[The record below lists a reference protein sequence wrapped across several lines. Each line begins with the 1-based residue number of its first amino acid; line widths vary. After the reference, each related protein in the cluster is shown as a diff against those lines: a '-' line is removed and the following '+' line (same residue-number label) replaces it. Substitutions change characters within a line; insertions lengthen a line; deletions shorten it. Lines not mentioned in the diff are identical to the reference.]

1 LIPMKPATKRFLR
14 SLLIRSARDNTTRWG
29 FLFYLALVVFILVL
43 GFVIMRPKGY
53 PTTLPAAASAQK
65 APAAKVETRRAV
77 NAGENFTPVAP
88 LNSPGANPLAESER
102 VENPHPEPPA
112 VAESPGGA
120 GFLDTVRMATV
131 QSEPTHDESGPT
143 AQKYSAAGG
152 PQAAEVIDEHGAG
165 ISADGA
171 GPGEDTRDAEAGE
184 PLRTG
189 QPLQVQTGSLD
200 VATLTIYKR
209 EEDGAGPAK
218 RPSGFDTGNFLP
230 KGQLIPVI
238 FQTNVTT
245 LDLSGMVEMQVAENV
260 KFNGDVIRLP
270 YGTKIY
276 GSASTKNV
284 ADRIAITANTIV
296 FTDGTELHLDGVALD
311 RDARAG
317 VRGYYVPQPAAVQL
331 FPYANEAAIGALQT
345 LGQSQQVT
353 TQSALGLTTSSIQ
366 NPNSWRN
373 SLVTAGQ
380 QALQD
385 TFNREQAM
393 LDQRYPAYVIVK
405 RGTMAY
411 IQLSSALDLNA
422 GKIFQP
428 PEEPKPADA
437 APSQSGFSPQL
448 PPALRDLLQKLVST
462 TPTG

>member
-1 LIPMKPATKRFLR
+1 
-14 SLLIRSARDNTTRWG
+14 
-29 FLFYLALVVFILVL
+29 
-43 GFVIMRPKGY
+43 
-53 PTTLPAAASAQK
+53 
-65 APAAKVETRRAV
+65 
-77 NAGENFTPVAP
+77 
-88 LNSPGANPLAESER
+88 
-102 VENPHPEPPA
+102 
-112 VAESPGGA
+112 
-120 GFLDTVRMATV
+120 
-131 QSEPTHDESGPT
+131 
-143 AQKYSAAGG
+143 
-152 PQAAEVIDEHGAG
+152 VIDEHGAG
-165 ISADGA
+165 ISADGV
-171 GPGEDTRDAEAGE
+171 GSGEDTREGEAGE

-200 VATLTIYKR
+200 VATLTVYTR
-209 EEDGAGPAK
+209 EEDAAGPAK

-245 LDLSGMVEMQVAENV
+245 LDLSGLVEMQVAENV

-284 ADRIAITANTIV
+284 ADRIAIEANTIV
-296 FTDGTELHLDGVALD
+296 FTDGTELHIDGVALD
-311 RDARAG
+311 RDDQAG

-385 TFNREQAM
+385 TFNREQTM

-411 IQLSSALDLNA
+411 IQLSSALDLEA

-428 PEEPKPADA
+428 QEESKPADA
-437 APSQSGFSPQL
+437 APAQSGVSPQL
-448 PPALRDLLQKLVST
+448 PPALRDLLQKLLST
-462 TPTG
+462 NPAG

>member
-1 LIPMKPATKRFLR
+1 MKPATKRFLR

-77 NAGENFTPVAP
+77 NAGENFIPVAP
-88 LNSPGANPLAESER
+88 LNSPGDNPLAESER

-120 GFLDTVRMATV
+120 GFLDTVRMATAP
-131 QSEPTHDESGPT
+131 SEPPHDESVPT
-143 AQKYSAAGG
+143 AQKYPAAGG
-152 PQAAEVIDEHGAG
+152 PQAAEAIDEQGAG

-171 GPGEDTRDAEAGE
+171 GPGENTRDAEAGE

-200 VATLTIYKR
+200 VAALTVYKR
-209 EEDGAGPAK
+209 AEDGAGPAK

-245 LDLSGMVEMQVAENV
+245 LDLSGMVEMQVSENV

-311 RDARAG
+311 SDARAG

-428 PEEPKPADA
+428 PEEPKPGDA
-437 APSQSGFSPQL
+437 APAQSGFSPQL

-462 TPTG
+462 NPAG

>member
-1 LIPMKPATKRFLR
+1 VKPATKRFLR
-14 SLLIRSARDNTTRWG
+14 SLLVRPARDNTTRWG
-29 FLFYLALVVFILVL
+29 FLFYFALVVFILVL
-43 GFVIMRPKGY
+43 GYVIMRPKGY
-53 PTTLPAAASAQK
+53 QATLPAAASMQK
-65 APAAKVETRRAV
+65 AQVSKVETRRAV
-77 NAGENFTPVAP
+77 NAGENFISVAP
-88 LNSPGANPLAESER
+88 LNSPGDNPLAESER
-102 VENPHPEPPA
+102 VENNHAEQTV
-112 VAESPGGA
+112 VAESAVGP
-120 GFLDTVRMATV
+120 GFLDTVRMATA
-131 QSEPTHDESGPT
+131 QSEPAHDEPVPS
-143 AQKYSAAGG
+143 AQKYLVAGE

-165 ISADGA
+165 ISAEGASLGEGAREAGA
-171 GPGEDTRDAEAGE
+171 GQ

-200 VATLTIYKR
+200 VATLTVYKR
-209 EEDGAGPAK
+209 EADVAGPAK

-311 RDARAG
+311 SDARAG

-331 FPYANEAAIGALQT
+331 FPYANEAASGALQT

-353 TQSALGLTTSSIQ
+353 TQSALGLTTSSVQ

-373 SLVTAGQ
+373 SLVNAGQ

-385 TFNREQAM
+385 AFNREQAM

-411 IQLSSALDLNA
+411 VQLSSALDLNA

-428 PEEPKPADA
+428 QEEPKPADA
-437 APSQSGFSPQL
+437 APAQSGFSPQL
-448 PPALRDLLQKLVST
+448 PPALRDLLQKLQST
-462 TPTG
+462 VPSS

>member
-1 LIPMKPATKRFLR
+1 
-14 SLLIRSARDNTTRWG
+14 
-29 FLFYLALVVFILVL
+29 VV
-43 GFVIMRPKGY
+43 
-53 PTTLPAAASAQK
+53 
-65 APAAKVETRRAV
+65 
-77 NAGENFTPVAP
+77 
-88 LNSPGANPLAESER
+88 
-102 VENPHPEPPA
+102 
-112 VAESPGGA
+112 
-120 GFLDTVRMATV
+120 
-131 QSEPTHDESGPT
+131 
-143 AQKYSAAGG
+143 
-152 PQAAEVIDEHGAG
+152 
-165 ISADGA
+165 
-171 GPGEDTRDAEAGE
+171 
-184 PLRTG
+184 
-189 QPLQVQTGSLD
+189 
-200 VATLTIYKR
+200 
-209 EEDGAGPAK
+209 
-218 RPSGFDTGNFLP
+218 
-230 KGQLIPVI
+230 

-311 RDARAG
+311 SDARAG

-331 FPYANEAAIGALQT
+331 FPYANEAASGALQT

-353 TQSALGLTTSSIQ
+353 TQSALGLTTSSVQ

-373 SLVTAGQ
+373 SLVNAGQ

-385 TFNREQAM
+385 AFNREQAM

-411 IQLSSALDLNA
+411 VQLSSALDLNA

-428 PEEPKPADA
+428 QEEPKPADA
-437 APSQSGFSPQL
+437 APAQSGFSPQL
-448 PPALRDLLQKLVST
+448 PPALRDLLQKLQST
-462 TPTG
+462 VPSS

>member
-1 LIPMKPATKRFLR
+1 MKPATKRFLR
-14 SLLIRSARDNTTRWG
+14 SLLVRPSRDNTARWG
-29 FLFYLALVVFILVL
+29 FLFYFALVVFILVL
-43 GFVIMRPKGY
+43 GFGVMRPKGY
-53 PTTLPAAASAQK
+53 QSTLPPAGSAQK
-65 APAAKVETRRAV
+65 SPAAKVETQRAV
-77 NAGENFTPVAP
+77 NAGENFIQIAP
-88 LNSPGANPLAESER
+88 LNVLADNPIAKSER
-102 VENPHPEPPA
+102 VENNQAEQTA
-112 VAESPGGA
+112 VAESSVGM
-120 GFLDTVRMATV
+120 GFLDTVRLATAPG
-131 QSEPTHDESGPT
+131 EPAHDESVPS
-143 AQKYSAAGG
+143 AQKYWAADGRQAAG
-152 PQAAEVIDEHGAG
+152 VVDEHGAG

-171 GPGEDTRDAEAGE
+171 GQ

-200 VATLTIYKR
+200 VAALTIYKR
-209 EEDGAGPAK
+209 EEDTAGPAK
-218 RPSGFDTGNFLP
+218 SPSGFDTGNFLP
-230 KGQLIPVI
+230 KGQLIPVV

-245 LDLSGMVEMQVAENV
+245 LDLNGMVEMQVAENV

-284 ADRIAITANTIV
+284 ADRIGISANTIV
-296 FTDGTELHLDGVALD
+296 FTDGTELHIDGVALD
-311 RDARAG
+311 GDARAG

-353 TQSALGLTTSSIQ
+353 TQGALGLTTSSVQ

-385 TFNREQAM
+385 AFNREQAM

-411 IQLSSALDLNA
+411 VQLSSALDLEA

-428 PEEPKPADA
+428 PGETKPADA
-437 APSQSGFSPQL
+437 TPAQSGFSPQP
-448 PPALRDLLQKLVST
+448 PPALRELLQKLLST
-462 TPTG
+462 VPSS

>member
-1 LIPMKPATKRFLR
+1 MKPGTKRFLR
-14 SLLIRSARDNTTRWG
+14 SLLVRPARDNTTRWG
-29 FLFYLALVVFILVL
+29 FLFYFALVVFILVL

-53 PTTLPAAASAQK
+53 QTTLPAAVSAQK
-65 APAAKVETRRAV
+65 SPASKVDTRRAV
-77 NAGENFTPVAP
+77 DAGESFTQVAP
-88 LNSPGANPLAESER
+88 LDSQGDNPLLESER
-102 VENPHPEPPA
+102 VESNRAEPSAVAEPPA
-112 VAESPGGA
+112 VMS
-120 GFLDTVRMATV
+120 FLDTVRMATA
-131 QSEPTHDESGPT
+131 QREPTHDEPLPA
-143 AQKYSAAGG
+143 AQKYSVAGG
-152 PQAAEVIDEHGAG
+152 PPAGEVVDEHGAG

-171 GPGEDTRDAEAGE
+171 NSGEDLREAGADQ

-200 VATLTIYKR
+200 VAALTVYKR
-209 EEDGAGPAK
+209 EENTVGPAK

-260 KFNGDVIRLP
+260 RFNGDVIRLP

-276 GSASTKNV
+276 GSASTRNV
-284 ADRIAITANTIV
+284 SDRIAIAANTIV
-296 FTDGTELHLDGVALD
+296 FTDGTELHIDGVALD

-353 TQSALGLTTSSIQ
+353 TQSVFGLTTSSVQ

-405 RGTMAY
+405 RGTVGY
-411 IQLSSALDLNA
+411 VQLSSALDLNA

-428 PEEPKPADA
+428 QEEPKPADA
-437 APSQSGFSPQL
+437 APVQSGFSPQL
-448 PPALRDLLQKLVST
+448 PPAVRELLQKLLST
-462 TPTG
+462 TPAG

>member
-1 LIPMKPATKRFLR
+1 MKPATKRFLR
-14 SLLIRSARDNTTRWG
+14 SLLVRPARDNTTRWG
-29 FLFYLALVVFILVL
+29 FLFYFALVVFILVL

-53 PTTLPAAASAQK
+53 QSTLPAASSAQK
-65 APAAKVETRRAV
+65 APASKVETRRAV
-77 NAGENFTPVAP
+77 NAGENFTPVTP
-88 LNSPGANPLAESER
+88 LNTQGDSPLVKSER
-102 VENPHPEPPA
+102 VESPHSEPTA
-112 VAESPGGA
+112 AAEPSEET
-120 GFLDTVRMATV
+120 GFLDTVRMATA
-131 QSEPTHDESGPT
+131 QNEPAHDESLP
-143 AQKYSAAGG
+143 AAPKYLVAGG

-165 ISADGA
+165 ISADEVGA
-171 GPGEDTRDAEAGE
+171 GEDTREGEAGE

-200 VATLTIYKR
+200 VATLTVYKR
-209 EEDGAGPAK
+209 EEDAAGPAK
-218 RPSGFDTGNFLP
+218 KPSGFDTGNFLP

-284 ADRIAITANTIV
+284 ADRIAIAANTIV
-296 FTDGTELHLDGVALD
+296 FTDGTELHIDGVALD
-311 RDARAG
+311 NDDQAG

-385 TFNREQAM
+385 TFNREQTM

-405 RGTMAY
+405 RGTLAY
-411 IQLSSALDLNA
+411 IQLSSALDLEA

-428 PEEPKPADA
+428 QEESKPSDA
-437 APSQSGFSPQL
+437 TPAQSGVSPQL
-448 PPALRDLLQKLVST
+448 PPALRDLLQKLLST
-462 TPTG
+462 NPAG

>member
-1 LIPMKPATKRFLR
+1 MKPATKRFLR

-88 LNSPGANPLAESER
+88 LNSPGGNPLAESER
-102 VENPHPEPPA
+102 VESPHPEPPA

-120 GFLDTVRMATV
+120 GFLDTVRMATAP
-131 QSEPTHDESGPT
+131 SEPPHDESVPT
-143 AQKYSAAGG
+143 AQKYPAAGG
-152 PQAAEVIDEHGAG
+152 PQAAEVIYEHGAG

-171 GPGEDTRDAEAGE
+171 GPGEDTRDVEAGE

-200 VATLTIYKR
+200 VATLTVYKR
-209 EEDGAGPAK
+209 EEDVAGPAK

-284 ADRIAITANTIV
+284 ADRIAITASTLV

-311 RDARAG
+311 SDARAG

-331 FPYANEAAIGALQT
+331 FPYANEAAVGALQT

-428 PEEPKPADA
+428 PEETKPADA
-437 APSQSGFSPQL
+437 APAQSGFSPQL

-462 TPTG
+462 SPAG

>member
-1 LIPMKPATKRFLR
+1 
-14 SLLIRSARDNTTRWG
+14 
-29 FLFYLALVVFILVL
+29 
-43 GFVIMRPKGY
+43 
-53 PTTLPAAASAQK
+53 
-65 APAAKVETRRAV
+65 
-77 NAGENFTPVAP
+77 
-88 LNSPGANPLAESER
+88 
-102 VENPHPEPPA
+102 
-112 VAESPGGA
+112 
-120 GFLDTVRMATV
+120 MATA
-131 QSEPTHDESGPT
+131 QSEPARDEPVPA
-143 AQKYSAAGG
+143 AQKYLAAGG
-152 PQAAEVIDEHGAG
+152 PPAAEVIDEHGAG

-171 GPGEDTRDAEAGE
+171 NSGEDAREAGAGQL
-184 PLRTG
+184 LRAG
-189 QPLQVQTGSLD
+189 QPLQVQAGSLD
-200 VATLTIYKR
+200 VAALTIYKR
-209 EEDGAGPAK
+209 EEDVAGPAK

-260 KFNGDVIRLP
+260 RFNGDVIRLP

-296 FTDGTELHLDGVALD
+296 FTDGTELHIDGVALD
-311 RDARAG
+311 GDAQAG

-366 NPNSWRN
+366 NPGSWRN

-385 TFNREQAM
+385 AFNREQTM

-405 RGTMAY
+405 RGTLAC
-411 IQLSSALDLNA
+411 IRLSSALDLNA

-428 PEEPKPADA
+428 PEEPKPGDT
-437 APSQSGFSPQL
+437 APAQSGFSPQP
-448 PPALRDLLQKLVST
+448 PPALRELLQKLQAT
-462 TPTG
+462 IPGGE

>member
-1 LIPMKPATKRFLR
+1 MKPATKRFLR
-14 SLLIRSARDNTTRWG
+14 SLLVRSARDNTTRWG
-29 FLFYLALVVFILVL
+29 FLFYFALVVFILVL

-53 PTTLPAAASAQK
+53 QATLPVAVSVQKSPAS
-65 APAAKVETRRAV
+65 KVETRRAV

-88 LNSPGANPLAESER
+88 LNSPGDNPLAESER
-102 VENPHPEPPA
+102 VENNHAEPAA
-112 VAESPGGA
+112 VESSVGP
-120 GFLDTVRMATV
+120 GFLDTVRMATA
-131 QSEPTHDESGPT
+131 QSGP
-143 AQKYSAAGG
+143 AGGEPGSSAPKYVVAGG
-152 PQAAEVIDEHGAG
+152 PQAAEVIDEHGVG
-165 ISADGA
+165 ISDDGTNA
-171 GPGEDTRDAEAGE
+171 GEGAREAGA
-184 PLRTG
+184 G
-189 QPLQVQTGSLD
+189 QPLQVQAGSLD
-200 VATLTIYKR
+200 VAALTVYKR
-209 EEDGAGPAK
+209 EEDVSGPAK

-238 FQTNVTT
+238 FQTNVTS

-296 FTDGTELHLDGVALD
+296 FTDGTELHIDGVALD
-311 RDARAG
+311 GDARAG

-331 FPYANEAAIGALQT
+331 FPYANEAVVGALQT
-345 LGQSQQVT
+345 LGQSPQVT

-393 LDQRYPAYVIVK
+393 LDQRYPAYVMVK

-411 IQLSSALDLNA
+411 VQLSSALDLNA

-437 APSQSGFSPQL
+437 APAQSGFSPQL
-448 PPALRDLLQKLVST
+448 PPALRDLLQKLLST
-462 TPTG
+462 TPAG

>member
-1 LIPMKPATKRFLR
+1 MKPATKRFLR
-14 SLLIRSARDNTTRWG
+14 SLLVRPARDNTTRWG
-29 FLFYLALVVFILVL
+29 FLFYFALVVFILVL

-53 PTTLPAAASAQK
+53 QATLPAAASAQK
-65 APAAKVETRRAV
+65 SPASKVETRRAV
-77 NAGENFTPVAP
+77 NAGENFIPVAP
-88 LNSPGANPLAESER
+88 LNSQGDNPLAESER
-102 VENPHPEPPA
+102 VESSHPEQA
-112 VAESPGGA
+112 TVAESPAGM
-120 GFLDTVRMATV
+120 GFLDTVRMATA
-131 QSEPTHDESGPT
+131 QSEQTHDESVPP
-143 AQKYSAAGG
+143 AQKSLVAGE
-152 PQAAEVIDEHGAG
+152 PQTTEMIDEHGAG
-165 ISADGA
+165 ISADGSST
-171 GPGEDTRDAEAGE
+171 GEDTRETEAGQ

-200 VATLTIYKR
+200 VAALTVYKR
-209 EEDGAGPAK
+209 EEDAAGPAK
-218 RPSGFDTGNFLP
+218 SPSGFDTGNFLP

-284 ADRIAITANTIV
+284 ADRIGITANTIV
-296 FTDGTELHLDGVALD
+296 FTDGTELHIDGVALD
-311 RDARAG
+311 SDAQAG

-331 FPYANEAAIGALQT
+331 FPYANQAAIGALQT

-385 TFNREQAM
+385 TFNREQTM

-411 IQLSSALDLNA
+411 IQLSTALDLDA

-428 PEEPKPADA
+428 QEEPKPADA
-437 APSQSGFSPQL
+437 APAQSGFSPQ
-448 PPALRDLLQKLVST
+448 PPAALRDLLQKLLST
-462 TPTG
+462 NPAG

>member
-1 LIPMKPATKRFLR
+1 MKPATKRFLR
-14 SLLIRSARDNTTRWG
+14 SLLVRSARDNTSRWG
-29 FLFYLALVVFILVL
+29 FLFYFALVVFILVL

-65 APAAKVETRRAV
+65 AQPSKVETRRAV

-88 LNSPGANPLAESER
+88 LNAQGGNPLAESER
-102 VENPHPEPPA
+102 VESNQAEPTA
-112 VAESPGGA
+112 VAEPSAGK
-120 GFLDTVRMATV
+120 GFLDTVRMATA
-131 QSEPTHDESGPT
+131 QSEPAHGEPVSA
-143 AQKYSAAGG
+143 AQKYSVTGE
-152 PQAAEVIDEHGAG
+152 PPAAEVIDEHSAG
-165 ISADGA
+165 ISVDAA
-171 GPGEDTRDAEAGE
+171 NSGEDAREGGA
-184 PLRTG
+184 G

-200 VATLTIYKR
+200 VATLTVYKR
-209 EEDGAGPAK
+209 EEDVAGPAK

-284 ADRIAITANTIV
+284 ADRIAIAANTVV
-296 FTDGTELHLDGVALD
+296 FTDGTELHIDGVALD
-311 RDARAG
+311 SDARAG

-373 SLVTAGQ
+373 SLVAAGQ

-411 IQLSSALDLNA
+411 IQLSSALDLTA

-428 PEEPKPADA
+428 PEESKPADA
-437 APSQSGFSPQL
+437 APAQSGFSPQL

-462 TPTG
+462 APSG

>member
-1 LIPMKPATKRFLR
+1 MKPATKRFLR
-14 SLLIRSARDNTTRWG
+14 SLLVRPARDNTTRWG
-29 FLFYLALVVFILVL
+29 FLFYFALVVFILVL
-43 GFVIMRPKGY
+43 GFVVMRPKGY
-53 PTTLPAAASAQK
+53 QSTLPAASSAHK
-65 APAAKVETRRAV
+65 APASKVETRRAV
-77 NAGENFTPVAP
+77 NAGENFTPVTP
-88 LNSPGANPLAESER
+88 LNTQGDSPLVESER
-102 VENPHPEPPA
+102 VESPHSEPTA
-112 VAESPGGA
+112 AAEPSEGT
-120 GFLDTVRMATV
+120 GFLDTVRMATA
-131 QSEPTHDESGPT
+131 QNEPAHDESLPA
-143 AQKYSAAGG
+143 AQKYLMAGG

-165 ISADGA
+165 ISADGV
-171 GPGEDTRDAEAGE
+171 GSGEDTREGEAGE

-200 VATLTIYKR
+200 VATLTVYKR
-209 EEDGAGPAK
+209 EEDAAGPAK
-218 RPSGFDTGNFLP
+218 KPSGFDTGNFLP
-230 KGQLIPVI
+230 KGQRIPVI

-284 ADRIAITANTIV
+284 ADRIAIAANTIV
-296 FTDGTELHLDGVALD
+296 FTDGTELHIDGVALD
-311 RDARAG
+311 RDDQAG

-385 TFNREQAM
+385 TFNREQTM

-411 IQLSSALDLNA
+411 IQLSSALDLEA

-428 PEEPKPADA
+428 QEESKPADA
-437 APSQSGFSPQL
+437 APAQSGVSPQL
-448 PPALRDLLQKLVST
+448 PPAFRDLLQKLLST
-462 TPTG
+462 NPAG

>member
-1 LIPMKPATKRFLR
+1 
-14 SLLIRSARDNTTRWG
+14 
-29 FLFYLALVVFILVL
+29 
-43 GFVIMRPKGY
+43 
-53 PTTLPAAASAQK
+53 
-65 APAAKVETRRAV
+65 
-77 NAGENFTPVAP
+77 
-88 LNSPGANPLAESER
+88 
-102 VENPHPEPPA
+102 
-112 VAESPGGA
+112 
-120 GFLDTVRMATV
+120 MATA
-131 QSEPTHDESGPT
+131 QSEPAHDEPVPS
-143 AQKYSAAGG
+143 AQKYSVAGG

-171 GPGEDTRDAEAGE
+171 SPGEDTREAGAGQ
-184 PLRTG
+184 PLSTG

-200 VATLTIYKR
+200 VAALTVYKR
-209 EEDGAGPAK
+209 EEDETGPAK

-230 KGQLIPVI
+230 KGQLIPVV

-296 FTDGTELHLDGVALD
+296 FTDGTELHIDGVALD
-311 RDARAG
+311 GDARAG

-331 FPYANEAAIGALQT
+331 FPYANEAALGALQT
-345 LGQSQQVT
+345 FGQSQQIT

-411 IQLSSALDLNA
+411 VQLSSALDLNA
-422 GKIFQP
+422 GKIFQT

-437 APSQSGFSPQL
+437 APAQSGFSPQL
-448 PPALRDLLQKLVST
+448 PPALRELLQKLVST
-462 TPTG
+462 TPAG

>member
-1 LIPMKPATKRFLR
+1 MQPATKRFLR
-14 SLLIRSARDNTTRWG
+14 SLLVRPARDNTTRWG
-29 FLFYLALVVFILVL
+29 FLFYFALVIFILGL
-43 GFVIMRPKGY
+43 GFVIVRPKGY
-53 PTTLPAAASAQK
+53 QATLPAAVSAQK
-65 APAAKVETRRAV
+65 APASKVETRRAV
-77 NAGENFTPVAP
+77 NAGANFTQVAP
-88 LNSPGANPLAESER
+88 LDSQGDNPLAESER
-102 VENPHPEPPA
+102 VESRHAEPTA
-112 VAESPGGA
+112 VAELPAGM
-120 GFLDTVRMATV
+120 GFLDTVRMATA
-131 QSEPTHDESGPT
+131 QSEPAHDEPLAAG
-143 AQKYSAAGG
+143 QKYLVAGG
-152 PQAAEVIDEHGAG
+152 PPAAEVIDEHGAG
-165 ISADGA
+165 ISTDGA
-171 GPGEDTRDAEAGE
+171 ATGEDVREVGAGQ
-184 PLRTG
+184 PLNTG

-209 EEDGAGPAK
+209 QEDPVGPPK

-284 ADRIAITANTIV
+284 ADRIAISANTIV
-296 FTDGTELHLDGVALD
+296 FTDGTELHVDGVALD
-311 RDARAG
+311 GDARAG

-331 FPYANEAAIGALQT
+331 FPYANEGAIGALQT

-366 NPNSWRN
+366 NPNNWRN

-385 TFNREQAM
+385 TFNREQTM

-428 PEEPKPADA
+428 PEEPKPPDA
-437 APSQSGFSPQL
+437 APAQSGFSPQL
-448 PPALRDLLQKLVST
+448 PPALRDLLQKLLST
-462 TPTG
+462 TPAG

>member
-1 LIPMKPATKRFLR
+1 MKLATKRFLR
-14 SLLIRSARDNTTRWG
+14 SLLVRSARDNTTRCG
-29 FLFYLALVVFILVL
+29 FLFYFALVIFILVL
-43 GFVIMRPKGY
+43 GYVIMRPKGY
-53 PTTLPAAASAQK
+53 QATLPAAASAQK
-65 APAAKVETRRAV
+65 VQASKVETRRAV
-77 NAGENFTPVAP
+77 NAGENFIPVTP
-88 LNSPGANPLAESER
+88 LNSQGDNPLAESER
-102 VENPHPEPPA
+102 VESNHAEPPA
-112 VAESPGGA
+112 VAEPPAGR
-120 GFLDTVRMATV
+120 GFLDTVRMATE
-131 QSEPTHDESGPT
+131 QSEPAHDEPVPSV
-143 AQKYSAAGG
+143 QKYLVAGE
-152 PQAAEVIDEHGAG
+152 PQAAGVIDEHGAG
-165 ISADGA
+165 LSIDGA
-171 GPGEDTRDAEAGE
+171 NSGEDIREAGAGQ
-184 PLRTG
+184 PLCTG
-189 QPLQVQTGSLD
+189 QALQVQTGSLD
-200 VATLTIYKR
+200 VAALTVYKR
-209 EEDGAGPAK
+209 EEDTIGSAK
-218 RPSGFDTGNFLP
+218 RPSGFDTENFLP

-296 FTDGTELHLDGVALD
+296 FTDGTELHIDGVALD
-311 RDARAG
+311 SDARAG

-331 FPYANEAAIGALQT
+331 FPYVNEAAIGALQT

-373 SLVTAGQ
+373 SLVNAGQ

-385 TFNREQAM
+385 AFNREQTM

-437 APSQSGFSPQL
+437 APAQSGFSPQL
-448 PPALRDLLQKLVST
+448 PPALRDLVQKLLST
-462 TPTG
+462 NPAG

>member
-1 LIPMKPATKRFLR
+1 MTPATKRFLR
-14 SLLIRSARDNTTRWG
+14 SLLLRSARDNTTRWG
-29 FLFYLALVVFILVL
+29 FLFYFALVVFIIVL

-53 PTTLPAAASAQK
+53 QTTIPAVVSAQK
-65 APAAKVETRRAV
+65 APVAKVETRRAV
-77 NAGENFTPVAP
+77 NAGANFTPVAP
-88 LNSPGANPLAESER
+88 LDSQGDNPLAESER
-102 VENPHPEPPA
+102 MESNHAEPTA
-112 VAESPGGA
+112 VAEQPAGM
-120 GFLDTVRMATV
+120 GFLDTVRMATA
-131 QSEPTHDESGPT
+131 QSEPARDEPVP
-143 AQKYSAAGG
+143 ADQKYLVAGR
-152 PQAAEVIDEHGAG
+152 PQAEEVIDEHGVG

-171 GPGEDTRDAEAGE
+171 NSGGDAREAGAGQS
-184 PLRTG
+184 PRAG

-200 VATLTIYKR
+200 VAALTIYKR
-209 EEDGAGPAK
+209 GEDTMGPAK

-260 KFNGDVIRLP
+260 RFNGDVIRLP

-284 ADRIAITANTIV
+284 ADRIAIAANTIV
-296 FTDGTELHLDGVALD
+296 FTDGTELHIDGVALD
-311 RDARAG
+311 SDARAG
-317 VRGYYVPQPAAVQL
+317 VRGYYVPQPPAVQL

-385 TFNREQAM
+385 TFNREQTL

-405 RGTMAY
+405 RGTLAY

-428 PEEPKPADA
+428 PEEPKPAGA
-437 APSQSGFSPQL
+437 APAQSGFSPQL
-448 PPALRDLLQKLVST
+448 PPAVRELLQKLLST
-462 TPTG
+462 NPAG

>member
-1 LIPMKPATKRFLR
+1 MKPATQRFLR
-14 SLLIRSARDNTTRWG
+14 SLLVRPARDNTTRWG
-29 FLFYLALVVFILVL
+29 FLFYFALVVFILVL

-53 PTTLPAAASAQK
+53 QTTLPAASSAQK
-65 APAAKVETRRAV
+65 APASKVETRRAV
-77 NAGENFTPVAP
+77 NAGANFIPVAP
-88 LNSPGANPLAESER
+88 LNTQGDNPLVESKR
-102 VENPHPEPPA
+102 VESPHHEQA
-112 VAESPGGA
+112 VATESSVGT
-120 GFLDTVRMATV
+120 GFLDTVRMATA
-131 QSEPTHDESGPT
+131 QSEPAHDESEPS
-143 AQKYSAAGG
+143 AQKYSVSGG
-152 PQAAEVIDEHGAG
+152 PPAGEVIDEHGAG
-165 ISADGA
+165 ISADGT
-171 GPGEDTRDAEAGE
+171 GTGEDTREVEAGQ

-200 VATLTIYKR
+200 VAALTVYKR
-209 EEDGAGPAK
+209 EEDVAGLAK

-284 ADRIAITANTIV
+284 ADRIAIAANTIV
-296 FTDGTELHLDGVALD
+296 FTDGTELHIDGIALDGD
-311 RDARAG
+311 DQAG

-331 FPYANEAAIGALQT
+331 FPYANGAAIGVLQT

-385 TFNREQAM
+385 TFNREQTM
-393 LDQRYPAYVIVK
+393 LDQRYPAYVIIK

-411 IQLSSALDLNA
+411 VQLSSALDLEA

-428 PEEPKPADA
+428 QEEPKPADA
-437 APSQSGFSPQL
+437 APAQSGFSPQL
-448 PPALRDLLQKLVST
+448 PPALRDVLQKLLST
-462 TPTG
+462 TPAG

>member
-1 LIPMKPATKRFLR
+1 MKPATKRFLR
-14 SLLIRSARDNTTRWG
+14 SLLVRPARDNTTRWG
-29 FLFYLALVVFILVL
+29 FLFYFALVVFILVL

-53 PTTLPAAASAQK
+53 QATLPAAVSVQK

-77 NAGENFTPVAP
+77 NAGESFTPVAP
-88 LNSPGANPLAESER
+88 LDSHGDNPLAESER
-102 VENPHPEPPA
+102 VEKPPA
-112 VAESPGGA
+112 EPAAIAESSAGT
-120 GFLDTVRMATV
+120 GFLDTVRMATA
-131 QSEPTHDESGPT
+131 QGEPARDEPVPS
-143 AQKYSAAGG
+143 AQKYLVAGRS
-152 PQAAEVIDEHGAG
+152 PPAEAMDEHGAG

-171 GPGEDTRDAEAGE
+171 DLGQDAREAGAGQ

-200 VATLTIYKR
+200 VGALTVYKR
-209 EEDGAGPAK
+209 EEDVAGPAK
-218 RPSGFDTGNFLP
+218 RPGGFDTGNFLP

-311 RDARAG
+311 GDARAG

-405 RGTMAY
+405 RGTMAFV
-411 IQLSSALDLNA
+411 QLSSALDLNA

-428 PEEPKPADA
+428 PEESKPADA
-437 APSQSGFSPQL
+437 APAQSGFSPQL
-448 PPALRDLLQKLVST
+448 PPALRDLLQKLLAT
-462 TPTG
+462 NPAG